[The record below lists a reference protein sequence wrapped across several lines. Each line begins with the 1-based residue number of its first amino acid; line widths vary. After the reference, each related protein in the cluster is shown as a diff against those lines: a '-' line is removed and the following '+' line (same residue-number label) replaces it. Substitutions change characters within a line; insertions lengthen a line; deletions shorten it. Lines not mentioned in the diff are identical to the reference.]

1 MLLLQLW
8 RDGSIASSSRIARQE
23 LGGKLSPAIGCFIW
37 PARTRGNLEWTNS
50 RKFLRLIGVLWLL
63 TVCTVSSSEQ
73 QAPSRESRRQSVLAL
88 EQEGKVAEAEKG
100 WKSLLSSQPN
110 DSEAYA
116 HLGLLE
122 ARQEHY
128 EEAIADYRRALSLN
142 PQMPSVRLNLGLSLY
157 KSGDFRGA
165 IQIFEPLLRTVPKSS
180 PEELRLVT
188 LIGLAHYGLGEY
200 ATAVPFLKEAA
211 ARDPE
216 NIPFRLM
223 LAHSCLWSKQYQC
236 VLDAYREILKLNA
249 ESAEADMLMGE
260 AYDEMKN
267 DAGALE
273 QFQAAVKAGPATP
286 NVHFG
291 YGYLLWKVLRF
302 DEAESEFRSEVANN
316 PEHALALAY
325 LGDTEMRAKRF
336 DEALPHLE
344 HAVRNQPSIAIAHL
358 DLGIIYGDQGHKDD
372 ALSELQTAEK
382 LNPGDPLVHWRLGRF
397 YQSLGQKVEAKG
409 QFDKA
414 RNLQQAEQQ
423 SIREKLHQ
431 VDVQSEGQ
439 KADSEPK

>member
-1 MLLLQLW
+1 MVS
-8 RDGSIASSSRIARQE
+8 RHAKVSIGMNPKSAVFSR
-23 LGGKLSPAIGCFIW
+23 S
-37 PARTRGNLEWTNS
+37 
-50 RKFLRLIGVLWLL
+50 IGVFCLV
-63 TVCTVSSSEQ
+63 TACTASCLSQ
-73 QAPSRESRRQSVLAL
+73 QPPTRDSQRQSALTL
-88 EQEGKVAEAEKG
+88 EQEGKVTEAEG
-100 WKSLLSSQPN
+100 AWRSLLSGQPKS
-110 DSEAYA
+110 SEAYA

-122 ARQEHY
+122 ARQENY
-128 EEAIADYRRALSLN
+128 KEAIADYRQALSIN
-142 PQMPSVRLNLGLSLY
+142 PQMPTVRLNLGLSLY

-165 IQIFEPLLRTVPKSS
+165 IQNFELLLRTLPKSS

-200 ATAVPFLKEAA
+200 AMAVPYLKEIAA
-211 ARDPE
+211 GDPE
-216 NIPFRLM
+216 NIPIRMM

-236 VLDAYREILKLNA
+236 VLDVYREILKLNA

-325 LGDTEMRAKRF
+325 LGDTEMRANRF

-358 DLGIIYGDQGHKDD
+358 DLGIIYGDQGRKDD
-372 ALSELQTAEK
+372 ALRELQTAEK
-382 LNPGDPLVHWRLGRF
+382 LNPGDPSVHWRLGRF

-414 RNLQQAEQQ
+414 RNLQQADQE
-423 SIREKLHQ
+423 SI
-431 VDVQSEGQ
+431 
-439 KADSEPK
+439 